1 LPESVDSLRRQA
13 MLSQARGDFERAARG
28 FRRLLDQHPHE
39 PDDWYNLAWVL
50 RRLGEFEEALAACD
64 EALKREVVKP
74 EEVHLNRAAIL
85 STELNRD
92 EDARSALQSALDCN
106 PDYSPALLNLGNLLE
121 EGGQRDE
128 ALACY
133 RRLHEALPEADPIR
147 LEALARMA
155 HLDPPDSP
163 DDPRLQSLEDA
174 VEHADSDPVAGANLW
189 LALARSYDRLGLHDQ
204 AFSAMR
210 SGKRAAA
217 RQAPAGYRPPRQERL
232 VDALIE
238 AFPSSTG
245 PAVAAV
251 ADEARPVF
259 VCGMYRSGST
269 LVERVL
275 GAHSGVVSGGELD
288 LLPRLVM
295 QQLQP
300 FPQAVGNLTSEAAA
314 RLADAYRKGLRRQ
327 LPDAGSGRVVT
338 DKRPPNFLFIGLIRR
353 LFPDARVI
361 HTVRNPLD
369 TALSIYMHHLDPRL
383 APYACD
389 LGSIGHYYL
398 QYRRLMSH
406 WQAAFPGLIHEVD
419 YDELVADPEPV
430 IRSMLE
436 FLELDWEQ
444 ACLDFHRSRAKI
456 RTASYW
462 QVRQPLY
469 KSASGR
475 WRHYENHLRALRQ
488 QLIDGGV
495 PEAELAVG
503 G

>member
-1 LPESVDSLRRQA
+1 MPESVDSLRQRA
-13 MLSQARGDFERAARG
+13 MLNQARGDFERAAQG
-28 FRRLLDQHPHE
+28 FRRLLDRHPHE

-50 RRLGEFEEALAACD
+50 RRVGDFEGALDAYSEALERGVAQ
-64 EALKREVVKP
+64 P

-85 STELNRD
+85 SGDLNRD
-92 EDARSALQSALDCN
+92 EEARDALQSALECN
-106 PDYSPALLNLGNLLE
+106 PEYSPALLNLGNLLE
-121 EGGQRDE
+121 EGGQRSE

-133 RRLHEALPEADPIR
+133 RRLQDTLPETDPMR

-163 DDPRLQSLEDA
+163 DDPRLKLLEDA
-174 VEHADSDPVAGANLW
+174 VEYADGDPVAGANLW
-189 LALARSYDRLGLHDQ
+189 LALARSHDRLGLHDQ
-204 AFSAMR
+204 AFGAMQA
-210 SGKRAAA
+210 GKRAAA
-217 RQAPAGYRPPRQERL
+217 RQAPGYRPGRQERL

-238 AFPSSTG
+238 AFPSSVG
-245 PAVAAV
+245 PAVAGV
-251 ADEARPVF
+251 ADEPRPVF

-269 LVERVL
+269 LIERVL

-300 FPQAVGNLTSEAAA
+300 FPQAVGNLGPEAAGD
-314 RLADAYRKGLRRQ
+314 LADAYRKGLRRQ
-327 LPDAGSGRVVT
+327 LPDAGRGRVVT

-389 LGSIGHYYL
+389 LASIGHYYL
-398 QYRRLMSH
+398 QYRRLMAH
-406 WQAAFPGLIHEVD
+406 WQAAFPGFIHTVS
-419 YDELVADPEPV
+419 YDDLVTEPEHV
-430 IRSMLE
+430 VRSTLA
-436 FLELDWEQ
+436 FLGLDWERS
-444 ACLDFHRSRAKI
+444 CLEFHRSRSAV

-469 KSASGR
+469 RNASGR
-475 WRHYENHLRALRQ
+475 WRHYRKHLQALRER
-488 QLIDGGV
+488 LIEGGV
-495 PEAELAVG
+495 PESELESG
-503 G
+503 R

>member
-1 LPESVDSLRRQA
+1 MPESVDSLRRQA
-13 MLSQARGDFERAARG
+13 MLSQARGDYERAALG
-28 FRRLLDQHPHE
+28 FRRLVDQHPHE

-50 RRLGEFEEALAACD
+50 RRLGHFEEALNAYD
-64 EALKREVVKP
+64 EALARGVAQP

-85 STELNRD
+85 SSDLNRD
-92 EDARSALQSALDCN
+92 DEARAALLSALDCN
-106 PDYSPALLNLGNLLE
+106 AAYSPARLNLGNLLE
-121 EGGQRDE
+121 EAGQRDE

-133 RRLHEALPEADPIR
+133 RRLQEDLPVSDPIR
-147 LEALARMA
+147 LEALARIA
-155 HLDPPDSP
+155 HLDPPEEA
-163 DDPRLQSLEDA
+163 DDPRLQALEAATD
-174 VEHADSDPVAGANLW
+174 HADKDPVAKTNLY

-204 AFSAMR
+204 AIAAMR
-210 SGKRAAA
+210 SGKQATTGQAPGYQPA
-217 RQAPAGYRPPRQERL
+217 RQEHV
-232 VDALIE
+232 VDALIKS
-238 AFPSSTG
+238 FPASSAPLAG
-245 PAVAAV
+245 SAADTV
-251 ADEARPVF
+251 GPVF
-259 VCGMYRSGST
+259 VLGMYRSGST
-269 LVERVL
+269 LVEQVL
-275 GAHSGVVSGGELD
+275 GAHSRVISGGELD

-295 QQLQP
+295 QHLQP
-300 FPQAVGNLTSEAAA
+300 FPQAAANLDAKVAA
-314 RLADAYRKGLRRQ
+314 RLADAYHKGLHQ
-327 LPDAGSGRVVT
+327 HLPDLDSGQIVT

-369 TALSIYMHHLDPRL
+369 TALSIYMHHLDPRM
-383 APYACD
+383 APYACALD
-389 LGSIGHYYL
+389 SIGHYYL

-406 WQAAFPGLIHEVD
+406 WQAAFPGLIHEVR

-436 FLELDWEQ
+436 FLELDWEK
-444 ACLDFHRSRAKI
+444 ACLDFHRSRSAV